1 VHNAAP
7 DDIDAPSE
15 LYLSKGTHSSVG
27 YKPCGLQPYHGS
39 ISLVICRQAGPARLV
54 ISRPKFVTESVLTHA
69 PKRPWSAVGPERTFL
84 DLYQPRRAAFH
95 ELLAAEPMLKLRSMK
110 RQDHEPASSGP
121 EKPRKPSRTEEAQ
134 RIVEEYSD
142 GLREI
147 LKKLRKLFH

>member
-1 VHNAAP
+1 LIYIN
-7 DDIDAPSE
+7 
-15 LYLSKGTHSSVG
+15 
-27 YKPCGLQPYHGS
+27 HG
-39 ISLVICRQAGPARLV
+39 
-54 ISRPKFVTESVLTHA
+54 
-69 PKRPWSAVGPERTFL
+69 
-84 DLYQPRRAAFH
+84 AAFH

-134 RIVEEYSD
+134 RIVEEYAD